1 MARVDITS
9 WVEDGKL
16 HKTAFRIVPVSPAVA
31 WQVMADHV
39 GYADVASNLSKVEVV
54 SGHGLGMC
62 RRCYDTKGRGWNETC
77 TLWDEGRSYAFTVQ
91 TNAPDYP
98 YPLTELKGI
107 WRVEPVE
114 QGSKVSLEFIARAK
128 WGFLGRLML
137 HLLIGFAERICRRL
151 LERWEVVMLATAH
164 SVPELGQA

>member
-1 MARVDITS
+1 MEESMIKS
-9 WVEDGKL
+9 WVDEDDKL
-16 HKTAFRIVPVSPAVA
+16 HKYAFRIVPVPPEVA
-31 WQVMADHV
+31 WEVMTDHA
-39 GYADVASNLSKVEVV
+39 GYADVADNLSKVEVV

-77 TLWDEGRSYAFTVQ
+77 TLWDEGRAYAFTVD

-137 HLLIGFAERICRRL
+137 RLLIGSAEKVCRRL
-151 LERWEVVMLATAH
+151 LERWEVVMLARA
-164 SVPELGQA
+164 SA